1 MATATYD
8 QGALDMA
15 ADLAEGLTSKELRG
29 VSALIAHISK
39 APEGD
44 IVILADE
51 IPLADLGGNHVG
63 DIVFAADD
71 TWQFRPVKEPAADE
85 PDEERPARST
95 ARRGR

>member
-44 IVILADE
+44 IVFADE
-51 IPLADLGGNHVG
+51 IPLADLRGDHVG